1 MPFDLYLLQTWGEGT
16 IEKSIQSR
24 NGSPCRIGHPARTS
38 GLRRLATF
46 AGTVIGEVILS
57 RKTSTSSLFVA
68 IALAGSIG
76 LLLPAVIVG
85 GWLTGLRES
94 QSAAAELRRDLEA
107 KLDVLASSLPELLW
121 NLDNVAATEVVL
133 AIMKS
138 PDVVLVSVSDASQG
152 TPFFEK
158 EKPERR
164 LGRAVKGERD
174 IFRGTTRIGH
184 IRIEIDD
191 HLSTAALARQRWLY
205 GVTVGGQLLASLALI
220 LWLLNSRLM
229 RPLRELG
236 DFANDLAEGRFD
248 AELAPGRKDEI
259 GLLGGHLE
267 HMRDALQQQFGAQR
281 SLIERL
287 RGMAETVPGVVYQL
301 RLTAKG
307 TFSFAYV
314 SEAVRDYFRLSATAL
329 IDDAEPWFEQI
340 HADDRGAVRES
351 LLASARHLTP
361 WQQEFRTRNS
371 DGSERWLYGNAI
383 AQKVDSAQG
392 GGVLWHG
399 FLTDISRQRR
409 DALELGRYRHHLE
422 ELVEART
429 AELAEAMKAAEAAS
443 LAKSAFLANMSHE
456 IRTPMNAIIG
466 LTYLVRSGT
475 HEPEQQVRL
484 QKVANAAEHLL
495 SVINNVLDFSKIEAG
510 KLQLSKTEFTVSHL
524 LDSIAGILAHPAAEK
539 GLPVQVVIDPRL
551 ADQPLLGDA
560 QRIAEVLLNFAG
572 NAIKFTDE
580 GFVRLSAHIEGDD
593 GGPSVRLH
601 FEVQDSG
608 IGIDP
613 EAQSRLF
620 QDFEQADSS
629 TTRRYGGTGLGLAIC
644 RRLAELMEGQVGV
657 QSALGRGSRFWF
669 NLTLDRAAVSAPL
682 PSVAPPPPSPLAAP
696 PMPRSNAAREQL
708 EEFSGTR
715 ILLAEDN
722 AVNQEVAVALLGSAG
737 IRVDVAND
745 GQEALTMAGE
755 RDYALILMDV
765 QMPVMDGL
773 DATRAIRS
781 QPFGHDIPILA
792 MTANAFAEERQ
803 RCLDAGMN
811 DHVAKPV
818 VAEQLFATLH
828 AWLTRS
834 AEMRARV

>member
-1 MPFDLYLLQTWGEGT
+1 M
-16 IEKSIQSR
+16 
-24 NGSPCRIGHPARTS
+24 
-38 GLRRLATF
+38 
-46 AGTVIGEVILS
+46 S
-57 RKTSTSSLFVA
+57 RKTSSSSLFVA

-76 LLLPAVIVG
+76 LLLPALIVG

-94 QSAAAELRRDLEA
+94 QSSAAELRRDLEA

-121 NLDNVAATEVVL
+121 NLDTVAATEVVL

-158 EKPERR
+158 EQPARR
-164 LGRAVKGERD
+164 LGQAIRGERD
-174 IFRGTTRIGH
+174 IFRGNTRIGH
-184 IRIEIDD
+184 IRIEMDD
-191 HLSTAALARQRWLY
+191 HLSMAALARQRWLY

-281 SLIERL
+281 ALIERL

-301 RLTAKG
+301 RLNNKG
-307 TFSFAYV
+307 RFSFAYV
-314 SEAVRDYFRLSATAL
+314 SEAVRDYFRLSATTL
-329 IDDAEPWFEQI
+329 GEDAEPWFDQI
-340 HADDRGAVRES
+340 DAEDRAAVRES
-351 LLASARHLTP
+351 LLASARSLTP
-361 WQQEFRTRNS
+361 WQQEFRTRNA
-371 DGSERWLYGNAI
+371 DGSERWVYGNAI
-383 AQKVDSAQG
+383 AQKVDAADG

-429 AELAEAMKAAEAAS
+429 AELAEAMKAAESAS

-466 LTYLVRSGT
+466 LTYLVRSDT
-475 HEPEQQVRL
+475 HEPEQQERL

-510 KLQLSKTEFTVSHL
+510 KLQLARTDFTVREL
-524 LDSIAGILAHPAAEK
+524 LDNIAGMLAHRAAEK
-539 GLPVQVVIDPRL
+539 ALAVQIVIDPRL
-551 ADQPLLGDA
+551 ESQHLLGDA
-560 QRIAEVLLNFAG
+560 QRISEVLLNFTG
-572 NAIKFTDE
+572 NAVKFTE
-580 GFVRLSAHIEGDD
+580 VGFVRLSVRIDGPDD
-593 GGPSVRLH
+593 GLRLRLR
-601 FEVQDSG
+601 FEVEDSG
-608 IGIDP
+608 IGIAP
-613 EAQSRLF
+613 EVQSRLF

-644 RRLAELMEGQVGV
+644 RRLADLMQGQVGV
-657 QSALGRGSRFWF
+657 RSALGQGSTFWF
-669 NLTLDRAAVSAPL
+669 TLALDKAQPVN
-682 PSVAPPPPSPLAAP
+682 VLAAP
-696 PMPRSNAAREQL
+696 QAPAAEPRGLPAREQL
-708 EEFSGTR
+708 ARFSGTR

-737 IRVDVAND
+737 ILVDVAND
-745 GQEALTMAGE
+745 GQEALAMAGSH
-755 RDYALILMDV
+755 DYALILMDV
-765 QMPVMDGL
+765 QMPRMDGL
-773 DATRAIRS
+773 DATRAIRG
-781 QPFGHDIPILA
+781 QPFGRDIPILA

-803 RCLDAGMN
+803 RCLEAGMN

-818 VAEQLFATLH
+818 VAEQLFATLNT
-828 AWLTRS
+828 WLTRS
-834 AEMRARV
+834 ADLRTMRA